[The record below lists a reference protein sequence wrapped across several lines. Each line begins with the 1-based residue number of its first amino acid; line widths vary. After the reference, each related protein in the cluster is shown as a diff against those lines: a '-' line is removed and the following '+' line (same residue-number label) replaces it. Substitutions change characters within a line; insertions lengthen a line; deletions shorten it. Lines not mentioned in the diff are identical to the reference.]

1 VLLFQWLWA
10 SIQMEA
16 RADES
21 MYLFTEETENLRSSS
36 RTGSC
41 RKTPSSVTSSGKSRS
56 HRRKRLRENL
66 AKLANEGLGDTP
78 LVKNRRSSYSI
89 ACQPLSSSQI
99 DNTTTELSCTVVGN
113 VTECCFVNLCSCIG
127 MLTRLEKISR
137 YREMNF
143 SRSRI

>member
-1 VLLFQWLWA
+1 MDGIDAFLLQWLWA

-21 MYLFTEETENLRSSS
+21 MYLFKEEIETSQSSS

-66 AKLANEGLGDTP
+66 AKLANEGQGDTP
-78 LVKNRRSSYSI
+78 LVKTRRSSYSA
-89 ACQPLSSSQI
+89 ACQPLSNSQL
-99 DNTTTELSCTVVGN
+99 DNTATEISSSTVVGN
-113 VTECCFVNLCSCIG
+113 AVKSF
-127 MLTRLEKISR
+127 
-137 YREMNF
+137 
-143 SRSRI
+143 